1 MRKIIKTTSS
11 SSIYISD
18 DDLVEITNTLKKFNL
33 HKTVVDNQWNI
44 PTGIVGQIITNN
56 LKIIVNPKIPYLE
69 TIDYLRLLIE
79 DDNISND
86 KDSNYGFDD
95 NENLS
100 KFLIE
105 NFLFELKKFIKD
117 GIPKIYKN
125 KSIDTNYFIG
135 NVDFTKTHLRYSLGI
150 KPIVST
156 IIEELNN
163 DYFNTR
169 VIKSAYEKI
178 IKMSAK
184 YKSPSITNALY
195 GINNTPV
202 KRVSSKEY
210 KIQHNRNN
218 TSFLKTFKLAV
229 LVLNDMNTAHKQDDY
244 NISLLVNAN
253 KIFEDFVYNLLSV
266 NFPKDNFEK
275 QFSSVAAK
283 SNKKELIS
291 RPDIIFRGSHD
302 VIMDVKNKNFD
313 KSITS
318 ENFHQMM
325 SYKKTF
331 CLKTSV
337 LIYPYFKD
345 ADEEMYKITNDD
357 NLKIYA
363 ISIDIK
369 NGNYIPFLEQIE
381 KILRFS

>member
-11 SSIYISD
+11 SSIYIYD
-18 DDLVEITNTLKKFNL
+18 DDLVEVINTLKKFNL
-33 HKTVVDNQWNI
+33 HKTVIDNQWNI
-44 PTGIVGQIITNN
+44 PTGIIGQIITNN
-56 LKIIVNPKIPYLE
+56 LKIIISPPIPYLE
-69 TIDYLRLLIE
+69 TIDYLKLLITE
-79 DDNISND
+79 DNIHND
-86 KDSNYGFDD
+86 KDSYYGLDN

-105 NFLFELKKFIKD
+105 NFLFELKLLIKD
-117 GIPKIYKN
+117 GIPKKYKN

-135 NVDFTKTHLRYSLGI
+135 SVDFTKTHLKYSLGI

-156 IIEELNN
+156 TIEELNN
-163 DYFNTR
+163 DYFHTK

-184 YKSPSITNALY
+184 YKNSSITNALY

-202 KRVSSKEY
+202 KRVSSKES
-210 KIQHNRNN
+210 KIQLNRNN
-218 TSFLKTFKLAV
+218 KSFVKAFKLAV

-266 NFPKDNFEK
+266 YFPKDNFEK

-318 ENFHQMM
+318 ENFHQMI

-331 CLKTSV
+331 CLKTSI
-337 LIYPYFKD
+337 LIYPYFTD

-357 NLKIYA
+357 DLKLYA

-369 NGNYIPFLEQIE
+369 NRNYIPFLERIE